1 MKNIL
6 YNNQVSKTRNK
17 KIFKMIR
24 DLFSFFLLKK
34 LLKGKSLN
42 IIKPK
47 KIGATEIK
55 YWILPHSPINYEQQT
70 KINLFCGHS

>member
-1 MKNIL
+1 MT
-6 YNNQVSKTRNK
+6 QG
-17 KIFKMIR
+17 
-24 DLFSFFLLKK
+24 LFSFFLLKK

-47 KIGATEIK
+47 MGATEIK
-55 YWILPHSPINYEQQT
+55 YWILPHSSINYEQQT